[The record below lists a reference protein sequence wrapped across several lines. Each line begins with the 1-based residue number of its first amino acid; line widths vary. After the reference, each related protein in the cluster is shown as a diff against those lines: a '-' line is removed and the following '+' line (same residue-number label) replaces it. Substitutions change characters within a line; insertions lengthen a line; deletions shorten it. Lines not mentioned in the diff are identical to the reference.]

1 MIANGNNSPRV
12 YMSLHSDTHYPDSE
26 AASLCSFS
34 LTLRA
39 LHYKSLFMCLL
50 PKDCESAKSW
60 PCVVQCILYCYV
72 IYCHLCR
79 QQGRIQGGVGHRS
92 TQKFEK
98 IRFFGVR
105 SLFFHTKYPKMVCA
119 SLRSAQFFKVRP
131 PLTWNRGSA
140 PGQYMCIRWETDQKC
155 SPKTLIGTVIVSVL
169 ATSAVDRGFE
179 SRSGQTMFCTHILP
193 SSTFC
198 WKFMI

>member
-1 MIANGNNSPRV
+1 MIANGNNSPRI

-98 IRFFGVR
+98 IWFFGVR
-105 SLFFHTKYPKMVCA
+105 SWFFHTKYPKMVCA

-131 PLTWNRGSA
+131 PPNLKSWIRPWTIYVYSLRNRPEMLTKDSHRYCNR
-140 PGQYMCIRWETDQKC
+140 
-155 SPKTLIGTVIVSVL
+155 
-169 ATSAVDRGFE
+169 
-179 SRSGQTMFCTHILP
+179 
-193 SSTFC
+193 
-198 WKFMI
+198 